1 MSFDYE
7 ILSAITTLP
16 ASTTSGAMVTNVA
29 GQKTGIRLVNI
40 FNSSTAGTET
50 VKMYLVPQTTGGAAG
65 TAAATNQIYEEA
77 IPSKETRIIAYD
89 VPGLMM
95 ENEND
100 TLQAETDTAS
110 KVTFTATGGQE

>member
-1 MSFDYE
+1 MAFDYNNLVE
-7 ILSAITTLP
+7 MTTIADSAGALLTNG
-16 ASTTSGAMVTNVA
+16 ASETSYV
-29 GQKTGIRLVNI
+29 RLINI

-50 VKMYLVPQTTGGAAG
+50 VKMYLVPAATSGAAG

-77 IPSKETRIIAYD
+77 IPSKGTRIIAYD

-100 TLQAETDTAS
+100 TLQAVTDTAS